1 MWLSAIEA
9 CSSCSTIHIPQQ
21 GVAAACAVGLF
32 ACVEPDG
39 SNALDDPHLDERL
52 YCLPFVFRP
61 DGSAVLPASVVR
73 PWQGSNRCWFEGLQG
88 RKQSE
93 SLVTKRW
100 AIFGNLKDGKE
111 AII

>member
-52 YCLPFVFRP
+52 CGPPFVFGP
-61 DGSAVLPASVVR
+61 DGPTGVRCHTADNGTIQASHT
-73 PWQGSNRCWFEGLQG
+73 SNDEGENA
-88 RKQSE
+88 KY
-93 SLVTKRW
+93 
-100 AIFGNLKDGKE
+100 
-111 AII
+111 